1 MQLVE
6 KCVAEWGKVGYSGAT
21 RTGVAGLLPLRH
33 FGPPTSPVLRALAF
47 RGHFDYSLDAKN
59 RLNVPPKFRA
69 AFSGGV
75 VLAKAL
81 EPCVAIWTPEAFERH
96 TDAFLSGLN
105 PLSAERRKLTRFFAG
120 GSFDS
125 ELDSAGRVTLNTPL
139 LAHGQIT
146 KDVTLVGVIDHL
158 QVWDR
163 ERWLADQD
171 ELSAEIVEI
180 AESLGNPS

>member
-1 MQLVE
+1 
-6 KCVAEWGKVGYSGAT
+6 
-21 RTGVAGLLPLRH
+21 
-33 FGPPTSPVLRALAF
+33 LAF

-59 RLNVPPKFRA
+59 RLNVPPKFRL

-81 EPCVAIWTPEAFERH
+81 EPCVAIWTPEAFEGH
-96 TDAFLSGLN
+96 TEAFLSGLN

-120 GSFDS
+120 GSFDI
-125 ELDSAGRVTLNTPL
+125 DMDAAGRVTLNTPL
-139 LAHGQIT
+139 LRYGGIR
-146 KDVTLVGVIDHL
+146 KDVVLVGVIDHL

-163 ERWLADQD
+163 DKFLADQD
-171 ELSAEIVEI
+171 ELSTEIVEI

>member
-1 MQLVE
+1 
-6 KCVAEWGKVGYSGAT
+6 
-21 RTGVAGLLPLRH
+21 
-33 FGPPTSPVLRALAF
+33 
-47 RGHFDYSLDAKN
+47 
-59 RLNVPPKFRA
+59 
-69 AFSGGV
+69 V

-120 GSFDS
+120 GSFDI
-125 ELDSAGRVTLNTPL
+125 DMDAAGRVTLNTPL
-139 LAHGQIT
+139 LRYGGIR
-146 KDVTLVGVIDHL
+146 KDVVLVGVIDHL

-163 ERWLADQD
+163 DKFLADQD
-171 ELSAEIVEI
+171 ELSTEIVEI

>member
-1 MQLVE
+1 MPTSQ
-6 KCVAEWGKVGYSGAT
+6 

-33 FGPPTSPVLRALAF
+33 FGPTLPRHTGHLAF

-59 RLNVPPKFRA
+59 RLNIPPKFRA
-69 AFSGGV
+69 TFSGGV
-75 VLAKAL
+75 VLAKGL
-81 EPCVAIWTPEAFERH
+81 EPCVAVWTPEAFERH
-96 TDAFLSGLN
+96 TDTFLSGLN

-125 ELDSAGRVTLNTPL
+125 ELDSAGRVTLNPPL
-139 LAHGQIT
+139 ISHAQIK
-146 KDVTLVGVIDHL
+146 KDCVLVGVIDHL

-163 ERWLADQD
+163 DKWLSDQD

>member
-1 MQLVE
+1 M
-6 KCVAEWGKVGYSGAT
+6 
-21 RTGVAGLLPLRH
+21 
-33 FGPPTSPVLRALAF
+33 AF

-81 EPCVAIWTPEAFERH
+81 EPCVDVWTPDAFERH

-139 LAHGQIT
+139 ITHAQIR
-146 KDVTLVGVIDHL
+146 KDVVLVGVIDHL
-158 QVWDR
+158 QIWDR
-163 ERWLADQD
+163 EKWLEDQD
-171 ELSAEIVEI
+171 KLSAEIVEI
-180 AESLGNPS
+180 AENLGHPS

>member
-1 MQLVE
+1 M
-6 KCVAEWGKVGYSGAT
+6 WGYVLQGGMKWGSVPPA

-33 FGPPTSPVLRALAF
+33 FGPTTSPALRALAF

-59 RLNVPPKFRA
+59 RLNIPPKFRA

-81 EPCVAIWTPEAFERH
+81 EPCVAVWTPEAFERH

-125 ELDSAGRVTLNTPL
+125 ELDSAGRVTLNPAL
-139 LAHGQIT
+139 ISHGGIK
-146 KDVTLVGVIDHL
+146 KDVVLVGVIDHL

-163 ERWLADQD
+163 EKWEADQQD
-171 ELSAEIVEI
+171 LNAEIVEI
-180 AESLGNPS
+180 AESLGHPS

>member
-1 MQLVE
+1 
-6 KCVAEWGKVGYSGAT
+6 VATA

-33 FGPPTSPVLRALAF
+33 FGPPTSPAPRALAF

-96 TDAFLSGLN
+96 TEAFLSGLN

-120 GSFDS
+120 GSFDI
-125 ELDSAGRVTLNTPL
+125 DMDAAGRVTLNTPL
-139 LAHGQIT
+139 LRYGGIT
-146 KDVTLVGVIDHL
+146 KDVVLVGVIDHL

-163 ERWLADQD
+163 NKFLADED
-171 ELSAEIVEI
+171 ELSTEIVEI